1 MRLDITLAGDVTV
14 AGAATGNRQI
24 VTGPPRVVLAA
35 LVLDPGGVARDRLAG
50 LVWPESMPRTWAS
63 ALRTHVSKVRTLVT
77 AAVGGAGETIVSG
90 DAGYHLVLPAG
101 VSLVLDVHEAEREL
115 EDARRALPAEPAGAR
130 QLACRAADRLRAP
143 FLAGHPGPWAEAVR
157 AHLADVAV
165 SALEVAAEAATA
177 LGDGAGAVE
186 AATDAVQRA
195 PLRESAHRALMAAYA
210 AAGNRADALGAYRRL
225 RRDLADELGVD
236 PSPETE
242 AAYIE
247 LLGPV
252 APARP
257 PGPPAGD
264 ELSAVHGGPAP
275 GLAPFV
281 GRAAELA
288 ALAAAWQQ
296 AAAGARHLVVVTG
309 EAGIGKTRLATE
321 AARRAY
327 QDRGLVLFGRCDPE
341 AIVPYQP
348 LVEALDGLVAAT
360 PVDDLPALGEA
371 TMAELATVLPS
382 VDRPRRPSGPDRA
395 ALFAAVTDLVAAAA
409 RERPLLLVLDDLQWA
424 DDDTLLLLRH
434 VLRRA
439 GDAPVLVVAIS
450 RDHDLEPGHTLA
462 EVVHALDRDG
472 WVRRVRLRG
481 LAEPEVGELLAH
493 ICGPGDHGSTARRLV
508 AETAG
513 NPFLVTE
520 LARAG
525 LDTSGDVGEIP
536 QGVQDLVRTR
546 LARLDDATIELL
558 RAGAVAGARFD
569 LDIAGAVAGLDHGA
583 LLDAADAAL
592 ASGLIREDTPDRYR
606 FPHDI
611 VRRTLVAQVSGARRR
626 SLHAGTADAIEHL
639 RAHDLEAH
647 AAVLAHHTAAGA
659 APGGDERAVRWSR
672 RASALAARRSAPAE
686 AVRLCR
692 QALAHV
698 PPARRALQAEIT
710 IDLGAAL
717 LSDGDP
723 AAAATLLEGAE
734 LARRHCRAEV
744 VGRAALALAD
754 AAAERP
760 DLRDEAATLVQAAL
774 ATAGDSDD
782 GPGTGDRDARAGDG
796 DAHAEDGDADVLRAR
811 LLVRRLRLAGDG
823 AAPGVRAPSSVLRAL
838 RDRVTALSDPRELD
852 ERRRLADELAE
863 LAAATGDA
871 AHRIRAAHERAMV
884 AATVGDEAAVA
895 SSLATVAAL
904 AAEHGDS
911 FGAAALAEHAVA
923 RATAEGRFTE
933 ARAALHAAVAAVAAD
948 RGTGGPDGADA
959 VAARHRAVIGWLT
972 GESPL
977 PDPAHRPPPDG
988 PERLHALALAALA
1001 ACERGDPAAVAEV
1014 RAALAPGADLVCGM
1028 GYRTFVG
1035 AAAYHLGRLAAA
1047 AGDLG
1052 EAERHLLAA
1061 LRLHSALRA
1070 RPWVALTQA
1079 ALADVLETRGHRSDR
1094 DWIAGLRAEAGWLI
1108 SDLGLRTP

>member
-1 MRLDITLAGDVTV
+1 MRLEITLTGDVTV
-14 AGAATGNRQI
+14 AGTATGVTQV

-50 LVWPESMPRTWAS
+50 IVWPESMPRTWAS

-90 DAGYHLVLPAG
+90 DAGYHLVLPDG
-101 VSLVLDVHEAEREL
+101 VALALDVHEAEREL
-115 EDARRALPAEPAGAR
+115 EDARRALAGDPATAR
-130 QLACRAADRLRAP
+130 RLACRAADRLRAP
-143 FLAGHPGPWAEAVR
+143 FLPGHPGAWAESVR
-157 AHLADVAV
+157 AHLDDVAV
-165 SALEVAAEAATA
+165 TALEVAAHAAAA

-186 AATDAVQRA
+186 TAADAVQRA
-195 PLRESAHRALMAAYA
+195 PLRESAHRALMAAYT
-210 AAGNRADALGAYRRL
+210 AAGNRADALAAYRRL
-225 RRDLADELGVD
+225 RHDLADELGID

-242 AAYIE
+242 AAYLE

-252 APARP
+252 PSARP
-257 PGPPAGD
+257 PGPPTGD
-264 ELSAVHGGPAP
+264 ELRTVLGGPAP

-281 GRAAELA
+281 GRAAELE
-288 ALAAAWQQ
+288 ALAAAWEQ

-309 EAGIGKTRLATE
+309 EAGIGKSRLAAE

-327 QDRGLVLFGRCDPE
+327 QDGGVVLFGRCDPE
-341 AIVPYQP
+341 PIVPYQP

-360 PVDDLPALGEA
+360 PVDDLPAVGER

-382 VDRPRRPSGPDRA
+382 IDRPRRPGGPDRA

-434 VLRRA
+434 LLRRA
-439 GDAPVLVVAIS
+439 GDAPVLVIAIS

-462 EVVHALDRDG
+462 DVIHALDRDG

-481 LAEPEVGELLAH
+481 LSEPEVGELLGH
-493 ICGPGDHGSTARRLV
+493 ICGPGDHGGAARRLV

-520 LARAG
+520 LARARRDG
-525 LDTSGDVGEIP
+525 AGDAGSEIP
-536 QGVQDLVRTR
+536 QGVHDLVRTR
-546 LARLDDATIELL
+546 LARLDDATVGLL
-558 RAGAVAGARFD
+558 RAGAVVGARFD
-569 LDIAGAVAGLDHGA
+569 LDIAAAVAGLDRGT

-592 ASGLIREDTPDRYR
+592 ASGLVDEDAADCYR

-611 VRRTLVAQVSGARRR
+611 VRRTLLAQVSGARLR
-626 SLHAGTADAIEHL
+626 SLHAGTADAIERL
-639 RAHDLEAH
+639 RADDLEGH
-647 AAVLAHHTAAGA
+647 AAVLAHHSAAGA
-659 APGGDERAVRWSR
+659 ARGGDERAVRWAR

-698 PPARRALQAEIT
+698 PPGRPALQAEVMVE
-710 IDLGAAL
+710 LGAVL
-717 LSDGDP
+717 LAAGDP
-723 AAAATLLEGAE
+723 SAAATLLEGAE
-734 LARRHCRAEV
+734 LASRHCGTQV
-744 VGRAALALAD
+744 TGRAALALAD
-754 AAAERP
+754 AAGEQP
-760 DLRDEAATLVQAAL
+760 GLRDEAVTLVRAAL
-774 ATAGDSDD
+774 AAT
-782 GPGTGDRDARAGDG
+782 DRDAGPAEAGT
-796 DAHAEDGDADVLRAR
+796 EDGAAEVLRAR
-811 LLVRRLRLAGDG
+811 LLVRRLRLTGNS
-823 AAPGVRAPSSVLRAL
+823 AASGVRRPAGMLGAL
-838 RDRVTALSDPRELD
+838 HDRIAGLSDPRDLD

-863 LAAATGDA
+863 LATATGDH
-871 AHRIRAAHERAMV
+871 AHLIRASHERAMV
-884 AATVGDEAAVA
+884 AATVGDEASVT

-904 AAEHGDS
+904 TAEHDDS
-911 FGAAALAEHAVA
+911 FGAAALAERAVA
-923 RATAEGRFTE
+923 RSTTEGRFAE
-933 ARAALHAAVAAVAAD
+933 ARAALDAAVAAVAAD
-948 RGTGGPDGADA
+948 RGRGGPDGADA

-977 PDPAHRPPPDG
+977 PDLAHRPPPDG
-988 PERLHALALAALA
+988 PERLHALALAALS
-1001 ACERGDPAAVAEV
+1001 ACERRDPVAVAEV
-1014 RAALAPGADLVCGM
+1014 RAALAPGADLVCGL

-1070 RPWVALTQA
+1070 RPWVALTQD

-1094 DWIAGLRAEAGWLI
+1094 DFIAGLRAEAGWLTA
-1108 SDLGLRTP
+1108 DLGLRT

>member
-1 MRLDITLAGDVTV
+1 MRLDITLAGDVTI
-14 AGAATGNRQI
+14 AGTATETRHI

-115 EDARRALPAEPAGAR
+115 DDARRALPAEPATAR
-130 QLACRAADRLRAP
+130 QLAWQAADRLRAP

-165 SALEVAAEAATA
+165 SALEVAAEAAAA
-177 LGDGAGAVE
+177 LVDGAGAVE
-186 AATDAVQRA
+186 AATDAVRRA

-257 PGPPAGD
+257 AGPPAGD
-264 ELSAVHGGPAP
+264 ELSAVLGGPPP

-281 GRAAELA
+281 GRTAELA

-296 AAAGARHLVVVTG
+296 AAAGARHLVVVAG

-327 QDRGLVLFGRCDPE
+327 EDRGLVLFGRCDPE

-360 PVDDLPALGEA
+360 PADDLPALGEA

-382 VDRPRRPSGPDRA
+382 LDRPRRPSGPDRA

-424 DDDTLLLLRH
+424 DDDSLLLLRH
-434 VLRRA
+434 LLRRA
-439 GDAPVLVVAIS
+439 GDAPVLVIAVS

-481 LAEPEVGELLAH
+481 LAEPEVGDLLGH
-493 ICGPGDHGSTARRLV
+493 ICGPGDHGGAARRLV

-520 LARAG
+520 LARARRDG
-525 LDTSGDVGEIP
+525 AGDAGSEIP
-536 QGVQDLVRTR
+536 QGVHDLVRTR
-546 LARLDDATIELL
+546 LARLDDATVGLL
-558 RAGAVAGARFD
+558 RAGAVVGARFD
-569 LDIAGAVAGLDHGA
+569 LDIAAAVAGLDRGA

-592 ASGLIREDTPDRYR
+592 ASGLVDEDTADRYR

-611 VRRTLVAQVSGARRR
+611 VRRTLLAQVSGARLR
-626 SLHAGTADAIEHL
+626 SLHASTADAIERL
-639 RAHDLEAH
+639 RADVLEGH
-647 AAVLAHHTAAGA
+647 AAVLAHHSAAGA
-659 APGGDERAVRWSR
+659 ARGGDERAVRWAR

-698 PPARRALQAEIT
+698 PPGRPALQAEVT
-710 IDLGAAL
+710 VDLGAAL
-717 LSDGDP
+717 LAAGDP
-723 AAAATLLEGAE
+723 SAAATLLEGAE
-734 LARRHCRAEV
+734 LARRHCRPEV

-760 DLRDEAATLVQAAL
+760 DLRSQAGTLVRAAL
-774 ATAGDSDD
+774 AATGDSDGRP
-782 GPGTGDRDARAGDG
+782 GPGGRDA
-796 DAHAEDGDADVLRAR
+796 EVLRAR
-811 LLVRRLRLAGDG
+811 LLVRRLRLAGEG
-823 AAPGVRAPSSVLRAL
+823 TATGVRAPSPVLQAL
-838 RDRVTALSDPRELD
+838 GNRVAALSDPRDLD
-852 ERRRLADELAE
+852 ERGRLADELAE
-863 LAAATGDA
+863 LAAATGDP
-871 AHRIRAAHERAMV
+871 AHRVRAAHEQAMV
-884 AATVGDEAAVA
+884 AATVGDEAGVA

-904 AAEHGDS
+904 VAEHGDS
-911 FGAAALAEHAVA
+911 FGAAALAERAVA

-933 ARAALHAAVAAVAAD
+933 ARAALDAAVAAVAAD

-959 VAARHRAVIGWLT
+959 AAARHRAVIGWLT

-977 PDPAHRPPPDG
+977 PDPAHRPPAEG
-988 PERLHALALAALA
+988 PERLHALALAAIA
-1001 ACERGDPAAVAEV
+1001 ACERGDPAAIIEV
-1014 RAALAPGADLVCGM
+1014 RAALAPGADLVCGL

-1035 AAAYHLGRLAAA
+1035 AAAYHLGRLAAV
-1047 AGDLG
+1047 AGDLD

-1061 LRLHSALRA
+1061 LRLHSALHA
-1070 RPWVALTQA
+1070 RPWVALTQD
-1079 ALADVLETRGHRSDR
+1079 ALADVLETRGHRSDH
-1094 DWIAGLRAEAGWLI
+1094 DWIAGLRAEASWLAG
-1108 SDLGLRTP
+1108 DLGLRTA